1 MKTCGMGGGWSHG
14 EMPLLSA
21 PRLLRDTKS
30 YFSDT
35 LQPWKRRW
43 LQVFLICGIALLWRV
58 LVCNQNPPER
68 RTFHDW
74 AFTSINCSPWARAYY
89 DYHKERDR
97 SHGTILRN
105 LGKKWTKILFA
116 VWSQG
121 TSYDETLHI
130 QNLKARN
137 VPWAM
142 AL

>member
-1 MKTCGMGGGWSHG
+1 M
-14 EMPLLSA
+14 A
-21 PRLLRDTKS
+21 PIRGIYKKVGFRFT
-30 YFSDT
+30 
-35 LQPWKRRW
+35 QPN
-43 LQVFLICGIALLWRV
+43 LPG
-58 LVCNQNPPER
+58 
-68 RTFHDW
+68 W

-89 DYHKERDR
+89 DYHKERDQ

-130 QNLKARN
+130 KNLKAKN
-137 VPWAM
+137 IPWAM